1 MTDDIQPST
10 DVLLGAP
17 VYPGPAKPLQHL
29 VLTGR
34 SHPPDS
40 PSTLSLPPPPRPP
53 WRPPERLSRDPGGPL
68 LSPSSFDAHIVERT
82 ACRDPLCFAI
92 CDKVSGEAVGYR
104 SLMHANTAHRCV
116 EIGRV

>member
-40 PSTLSLPPPPRPP
+40 PSTLSLPPLHAHLGGLQNASLGTPAGPSSPPRASTPTSSSAPP
-53 WRPPERLSRDPGGPL
+53 AEIPCA
-68 LSPSSFDAHIVERT
+68 SPSATKYPE
-82 ACRDPLCFAI
+82 
-92 CDKVSGEAVGYR
+92 KR
-104 SLMHANTAHRCV
+104 SA
-116 EIGRV
+116 IGRSCTPTPPTAASRSAV